1 MLMQLKAQMTETDQ
15 MIKHVGKH
23 MDQKVAV
30 IFREIPGEEHMAL
43 VVYPDQLQQNI
54 HDDVMNAIQSIKGQE
69 AKHLGEALHGITGT
83 NGDMILKTLHVNRFM
98 KKVRTQDVIMIAR
111 PNTPGVRLDEINKI
125 INDLETG
132 SEAAKNLAKLDAQ
145 AGMADPDK
153 NAKAVQAAAQVVGSS
168 ATAGTVLSDESI
180 ANGLVQ
186 QAEAMQAQMVSLQAE
201 AARLM
206 TEAQAL
212 NPALAKPVAK
222 KRGRPA
228 KAKA

>member
-1 MLMQLKAQMTETDQ
+1 
-15 MIKHVGKH
+15 
-23 MDQKVAV
+23 
-30 IFREIPGEEHMAL
+30 
-43 VVYPDQLQQNI
+43 
-54 HDDVMNAIQSIKGQE
+54 
-69 AKHLGEALHGITGT
+69 
-83 NGDMILKTLHVNRFM
+83 M

-153 NAKAVQAAAQVVGSS
+153 NAKAVQAAAQVVGSN